1 MLKKLFSF
9 GVNYIKNNWHQVW
22 RYLIVGFV
30 SAVIDFTILYLLTDK
45 VGFHYL
51 WSATISFI
59 VAASLNYYL
68 NKTWTFKVGGALAKQ
83 AGIFL
88 LIASNGVLLNNLIM
102 YLLVEHGHLWY
113 IYAKIIAVA
122 FVTTIN
128 FLGNKY
134 FTFRVK

>member
-9 GVNYIKNNWHQVW
+9 GIKYIKNNWHQLW
-22 RYLIVGFV
+22 RYATVGLV
-30 SAVIDFTILYLLTDK
+30 SAIVDFTILYLLTDK
-45 VGFHYL
+45 AGFHYL

-68 NKTWTFKVGGALAKQ
+68 NKTWTFKAGGALAKQ

-88 LIASNGVLLNNLIM
+88 LIAGNGVLLNNLIM
-102 YLLVEHGHLWY
+102 YLLVEHGDWWY
-113 IYAKIIAVA
+113 IYAKIIAIGI
-122 FVTTIN
+122 VTIIN

-134 FTFRVK
+134 FTFKK